1 MATKKKKK
9 AAPKTKKAAPKKQQ
23 YAQILVDFLNMDEG
37 EEITPLALTAAHQAL
52 WGAPSRSMREEN
64 VLVEIQK
71 VRGQRRP

>member
-9 AAPKTKKAAPKKQQ
+9 AAPKAKKAAPKKQQ
-23 YAQILVDFLNMDEG
+23 HPQILVDFLGLDEG
-37 EEITPLALTAAHQAL
+37 EEVTPLALAAAHQAL
-52 WGAPSRSMREEN
+52 WGANSRSLSEEK

>member
-9 AAPKTKKAAPKKQQ
+9 AAPAKKAAPKKQQ
-23 YAQILVDFLNMDEG
+23 YAQILVDFLDLGDG

-52 WGAPSRSMREEN
+52 WGAPARSWREDK
-64 VLVEIQK
+64 VLAEIQR